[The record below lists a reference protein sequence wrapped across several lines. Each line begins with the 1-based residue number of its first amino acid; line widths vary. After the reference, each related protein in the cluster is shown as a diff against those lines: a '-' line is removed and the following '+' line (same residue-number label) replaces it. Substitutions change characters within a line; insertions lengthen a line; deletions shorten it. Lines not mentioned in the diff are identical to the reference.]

1 MPILI
6 TGKQALKLLQKLL
19 LKTTQK
25 LPFKDFGVN
34 VGISGENWR
43 GLASEDFNDDEAEAN
58 RYVVSANNKSENK
71 KSLPDDNV
79 SLSIKS

>member
-1 MPILI
+1 LPILI
-6 TGKQALKLLQKLL
+6 TGKKALKLLQKLL

-25 LPFKDFGVN
+25 LTFKDFGVN